1 MNKRSFGVQRPLVCL
16 AAAFGLG
23 LGIGLHGTP
32 PLWPVAAAGLLCCC
46 ILSALL
52 HRKSKSVVLSLCGV
66 FFFSA
71 VLYGA
76 LAARPQ
82 AVPEG
87 KMAVEGTVSG
97 LAKVRESDGRIQA
110 VLRPATVRREDGT
123 AVTLPAAYWT
133 FHPGKQPVTLYDGQR
148 VRFTGTVYSPRGQVN
163 PYGFDFALY
172 LRQQGIP
179 AGISGARDLSVSPEN
194 QHSDPWLRAKI
205 AVNNRLDALFG
216 AYSALPKALLTG
228 DKQDIGEETQDAF
241 RLAGVAHVL
250 AISGLHVGLLM
261 GLLLLLLKFFSIR
274 PFARF
279 CIVASVL
286 LVYCR
291 FLNFQDSVVRA
302 AVMTLTLLLG
312 QTLKQRRDILTS
324 LSAAFLLILI
334 CKPLALLNVGFQLSF
349 LAVAGIAVTGDALN
363 ALWKKAVP
371 RAPRF
376 LYRVVQGFMASW
388 GAGLWTAAVLAN
400 AFHFVSLA
408 AFVYSPAAVAL
419 LMLLMVSYIGVAGLS
434 LLSMP
439 LAGAVSAVPVML
451 TRLFTQATD
460 LVAHLP
466 GATIRLSHIPLWWMA
481 VLYAGLFLYSRYS
494 LLSVRRKTLGMAA
507 ALCACLLVSMA
518 AQDGSV
524 KYTQLSVGNA
534 DSAVIE
540 DGPHTYVIDAGE
552 HGGDLAAYLL
562 SKGRTVDT
570 LFITHL
576 HTDHIGG
583 LEQLMRAH
591 VPVREIVLPGSA
603 ATAGDIGKGK
613 ELLAM
618 AETSGIPVRTVGA
631 GEEGGLKRVR
641 YRILWPFRDKALPGL
656 PANDLSMAIRWELE
670 GLTLLTTGDLSA
682 RYEGYAAVPARVL
695 KAAHHG
701 ADGATGES
709 FLQSVAPDMV
719 IVSDDGSLG
728 ARALDKRLQG
738 KKVYHTAD
746 TGALTLAVRPDGVE
760 IRPFLKDKGA
770 DDESQ

>member
-1 MNKRSFGVQRPLVCL
+1 MNKRSFWAQRPLVCL

-23 LGIGLHGTP
+23 LGIGLHSAHL
-32 PLWPVAAAGLLCCC
+32 LWPLAAAGMLCSC

-52 HRKSKSVVLSLCGV
+52 YRKRKSVALSLCGV
-66 FFFSA
+66 FFFASA
-71 VLYGA
+71 LYGL
-76 LAARPQ
+76 LAAQPK

-110 VLRPATVRREDGT
+110 VLRPALVRQEDGT
-123 AVTLPAAYWT
+123 AVSLPAAYWT
-133 FHPGKQPVTLYDGQR
+133 FYPGKQPVTLYDGQR
-148 VRFTGTVYSPRGQVN
+148 VQFTGTVYRPSGPRN

-172 LRQQGIP
+172 LKQQGMT

-194 QHSDPWLRAKI
+194 QHSDSWLTTKI
-205 AVNNRLDALFG
+205 SVNKRLDALFG

-228 DKQDIGEETQDAF
+228 DKQDIGEDTQDAF

-261 GLLLLLLKFFSIR
+261 GLLLLLLKCFSIK
-274 PFARF
+274 PIARF
-279 CIVASVL
+279 CIVALAL

-302 AVMTLTLLLG
+302 AVMTLMFLLG

-349 LAVAGIAVTGDALN
+349 LAVMGIAVTGDALN

-376 LYRVVQGFMASW
+376 LQRVMQGFIASW
-388 GAGLWTAAVLAN
+388 GAGLWTAGVLAN

-419 LMLLMVSYIGVAGLS
+419 LMVLMVSYIGVVGLS

-451 TRLFTQATD
+451 TRLFVQVTD
-460 LVAHLP
+460 TVAHLP
-466 GATIRLSHIPLWWMA
+466 GATIRLSHIPLWWMM
-481 VLYAGLFLYSRYS
+481 VLYAGLFLFSRYS
-494 LLSVRRKTLGMAA
+494 LLSVRRKTLGTAA
-507 ALCACLLVSMA
+507 ALCVCLLVSA
-518 AQDGSV
+518 AVQDNSV
-524 KYTQLSVGNA
+524 TYTQLSVGNA

-540 DGPHTYVIDAGE
+540 DGKHTYVIDAGE

-583 LEQLMRAH
+583 LEQMMQAR
-591 VPVREIVLPGSA
+591 VPVREIVLPDSA
-603 ATAGDIGKGK
+603 MTAGDISKGK

-618 AETSGIPVRTVGA
+618 AEASGIPVRTVGA
-631 GEEGGLKRVR
+631 GDEGGSQRVR
-641 YRILWPFRDKALPGL
+641 YRILWPYKDKAMPGL
-656 PANDLSMAIRWELE
+656 PANDLSMAIRWELD

-682 RYEGYAAVPARVL
+682 RYEGYAAVPAQVL

-701 ADGATGES
+701 AKGATGES

-719 IVSDDGSLG
+719 MVSDDGSLR

-738 KKVYHTAD
+738 KTVYHTAD
-746 TGALTLAVRPDGVE
+746 TGALTLAVTPNGVE

-770 DDESQ
+770 DNESQ